1 MAVNVL
7 SLLRVAFSSYFY
19 LSWCCSFKGL
29 YFLFCVLQLLPDGAE
44 DALDLYVC
52 VCVCVCVCV

>member
-7 SLLRVAFSSYFY
+7 SLLRVASSSY

-29 YFLFCVLQLLPDGAE
+29 YFLFCVLELLPDGAE

-52 VCVCVCVCV
+52 VCVCVCV